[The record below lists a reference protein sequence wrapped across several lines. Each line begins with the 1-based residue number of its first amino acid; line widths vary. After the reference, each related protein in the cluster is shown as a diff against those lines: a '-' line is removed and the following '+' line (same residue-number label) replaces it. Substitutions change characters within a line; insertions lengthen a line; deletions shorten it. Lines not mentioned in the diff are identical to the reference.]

1 MQERKY
7 PGLPVSCHS
16 GIRNGRAG
24 LPGES
29 RVCGKEG
36 EAMIN
41 LKCVYLSSA
50 TVLAVLFAAA
60 GAQAGQPAP
69 SAMNDDAP
77 VVEGRSL
84 AGVPYEVVR
93 IADLNLHHPEGM
105 KTLRGRIKVAV
116 NKVCGKESSRNYDM
130 FRLNQECRQTAFA
143 DALGQVDRVIAQ
155 AEQDASEILVAAR

>member
-1 MQERKY
+1 
-7 PGLPVSCHS
+7 
-16 GIRNGRAG
+16 
-24 LPGES
+24 
-29 RVCGKEG
+29 
-36 EAMIN
+36 MIN